1 MADTYIDLFDHNSS
15 TFKRI
20 KLVDAGDGTFRFAT
34 DTVVDVGDIEI
45 GAVEIKDAV
54 ADKRAPVDNTYGLGV
69 DVTRSALPTGAA
81 TQATLA
87 AILALLPTALGGSG
101 GLKVEQ
107 TRTVC
112 ASADVHAPAANAA
125 AVVTYGADAT
135 KCHVV
140 TGIAWS
146 YVGGI
151 PVGGNLLITDDGVTV
166 FSLDIDQSGPG
177 SIEFARPKKQAA
189 ANKALVITLAAG
201 GAGVTGKLSITGH
214 FTEA

>member
-1 MADTYIDLFDHNSS
+1 MADTYIDLFDRNLS

-34 DTVVDVGDIEI
+34 DTVLDVGDIEI
-45 GAVEIKDAV
+45 GAVEIKDATT
-54 ADKRAPVDNTYGLGV
+54 DTRAVVGANGLAV
-69 DVTRSALPTGAA
+69 DVKSSVLPTGAA

-87 AILALLPTALGGSG
+87 AVLALLPTALGGSG

-107 TRTVC
+107 TRTIC
-112 ASADVHAPAANAA
+112 AAADVHTPAANAA

-135 KCHVV
+135 KCHVI

-151 PVGGNLLITDDGVTV
+151 PVGGNLTITDNGVTV
-166 FSLDIDQSGPG
+166 FSVDIDQSGPG
-177 SIEFARPKKQAA
+177 GIEFARPKKGAA
-189 ANKALVITLAAG
+189 VNTAMVITLAAG